1 MQRSIALFDLDGVI
15 LDTEGSYTAF
25 WDDYGSRHFSEKDFG
40 LKIKG
45 QTLVKILGDYF
56 PEENERKAI
65 TDAINDFERKMSYPF
80 VPRVEN
86 YIKSLKSNGIRTAV
100 VTSSNLPKMENV
112 YRCHPDFKEMF
123 DIILTSE
130 DFSESKPSPYCYL
143 KAMRLFG
150 AGPEDCVV
158 FEDSVSGLQ
167 AGKASGAFVV
177 GLLTT
182 NPENIVREYS
192 NLMIRDFNDSRISEI
207 GISLQV

>member
-65 TDAINDFERKMSYPF
+65 TDAINDFERKMSYPL
-80 VPRVEN
+80 VPGVEN

-100 VTSSNLPKMENV
+100 VTSSNLLKMENV
-112 YRCHPDFKEMF
+112 YRCHPGFREMF
-123 DIILTSE
+123 DMILTSE

-158 FEDSVSGLQ
+158 FEDSLAGLQ
-167 AGKASGAFVV
+167 AARASGAFVTA
-177 GLLTT
+177 LTTT
-182 NPENIVREYS
+182 NPEEVVRNYAD
-192 NLMIRDFNDSRISEI
+192 LVIRDFNDSGI
-207 GISLQV
+207 GANGLPH

>member
-1 MQRSIALFDLDGVI
+1 MPRSIALFDLDGVI

-45 QTLVKILGDYF
+45 QTLVKILDDYF
-56 PEENERKAI
+56 PEENERKSI
-65 TDAINDFERKMSYPF
+65 TDAINDFERNMSYPF
-80 VPRVEN
+80 VPGVEN

-100 VTSSNLPKMENV
+100 VTSSNLLKMDNV
-112 YRCHPDFKEMF
+112 YRCHPGFREMF
-123 DIILTSE
+123 DMILTSE

-158 FEDSVSGLQ
+158 FEDSLAGLQ
-167 AGKASGAFVV
+167 AARASGAFVTA
-177 GLLTT
+177 LTTT
-182 NPENIVREYS
+182 NPEEVVRNYAD
-192 NLMIRDFNDSRISEI
+192 LVIRDFNDSGI
-207 GISLQV
+207 GANGLPH

>member
-45 QTLVKILGDYF
+45 QTLVKILDDYF
-56 PEENERKAI
+56 PEENERKSI
-65 TDAINDFERKMSYPF
+65 TDAINDFERNMSYPF
-80 VPRVEN
+80 VPGVEN

-112 YRCHPDFKEMF
+112 YRCHPGFKEMF

-143 KAMRLFG
+143 KAMKLFG
-150 AGPEDCVV
+150 AGPENCVV
-158 FEDSVSGLQ
+158 FEESLAGLQ
-167 AGKASGAFVV
+167 AARASGAFVTA
-177 GLLTT
+177 LTTT
-182 NPENIVREYS
+182 NPEEVVRNYAD
-192 NLMIRDFNDSRISEI
+192 LVIRDFNDSGI
-207 GISLQV
+207 GANGLPH

>member
-1 MQRSIALFDLDGVI
+1 MPRSVALFDLDGVI

-25 WDDYGSRHFSEKDFG
+25 WDDYGSRNFSEKDFG

-56 PEENERKAI
+56 PEEKKREAI
-65 TDAINDFERKMSYPF
+65 IDSINDFERNMTYPF
-80 VPRVEN
+80 VPGAEE

-100 VTSSNLPKMENV
+100 VTSSNIPKMENV
-112 YRCHPDFKEMF
+112 YRCHPGFREMF

-158 FEDSVSGLQ
+158 FEDSLAGLQ
-167 AGKASGAFVV
+167 SARASGAFVTA
-177 GLLTT
+177 LTTT
-182 NPENIVREYS
+182 NPEEVVRNYAD
-192 NLMIRDFNDSRISEI
+192 LVIRDFNDSGI
-207 GISLQV
+207 GANGLPH

>member
-40 LKIKG
+40 VKIKG

-65 TDAINDFERKMSYPF
+65 TDDINDFERNMSYPF
-80 VPRVEN
+80 VPGVEN

-100 VTSSNLPKMENV
+100 VTSSNLLKMENV
-112 YRCHPDFKEMF
+112 YRCHPGFREMF
-123 DIILTSE
+123 DMILTSE

-158 FEDSVSGLQ
+158 FEDSLAGLQ
-167 AGKASGAFVV
+167 SARASGAFVTA
-177 GLLTT
+177 LTTT
-182 NPENIVREYS
+182 NPEEVVRNYAD
-192 NLMIRDFNDSRISEI
+192 LVIRDFNDSGI
-207 GISLQV
+207 GANGLPH

>member
-1 MQRSIALFDLDGVI
+1 MPRSVALFDLDGVI

-45 QTLVKILGDYF
+45 QTLVKILADYF
-56 PEENERKAI
+56 PDENERKSI
-65 TDAINDFERKMSYPF
+65 TDAINDFERNMSYPF
-80 VPRVEN
+80 VPGVEN
-86 YIKSLKSNGIRTAV
+86 YIKSLKSNGIRTVV
-100 VTSSNLPKMENV
+100 VTSSNLLKMENV
-112 YRCHPDFKEMF
+112 YRCHPGFREMF

-158 FEDSVSGLQ
+158 FEDSLAGLQ
-167 AGKASGAFVV
+167 AARASGAFVTA
-177 GLLTT
+177 LTTT
-182 NPENIVREYS
+182 NPEEVVRNYAD
-192 NLMIRDFNDSRISEI
+192 LVIRDFNDSGI
-207 GISLQV
+207 GANGLPH

>member
-1 MQRSIALFDLDGVI
+1 MPHSIALFDLDGVI

-80 VPRVEN
+80 VPGVEN

-100 VTSSNLPKMENV
+100 VTSSNLLKMENV
-112 YRCHPDFKEMF
+112 YRCHPDFREMF

-158 FEDSVSGLQ
+158 FEDSLAGLQ
-167 AGKASGAFVV
+167 SARASGAFVTA
-177 GLLTT
+177 LTTT
-182 NPENIVREYS
+182 NPEEVVRNYAD
-192 NLMIRDFNDSRISEI
+192 LVIRDFNDSGI
-207 GISLQV
+207 GANGLPH

>member
-45 QTLVKILGDYF
+45 QTLVKILDDYF
-56 PEENERKAI
+56 PEENERKSI
-65 TDAINDFERKMSYPF
+65 TDAINDFERNMSYPF
-80 VPRVEN
+80 VPGVEN

-100 VTSSNLPKMENV
+100 VTSSNLLKMENV
-112 YRCHPDFKEMF
+112 YRCHPGFREMF
-123 DIILTSE
+123 DMILTSE

-158 FEDSVSGLQ
+158 FEDSLAGLQ
-167 AGKASGAFVV
+167 SARASGAFVTA
-177 GLLTT
+177 LTTT
-182 NPENIVREYS
+182 NPEEVVRNYAD
-192 NLMIRDFNDSRISEI
+192 LVIRDFNDSGI
-207 GISLQV
+207 GANGLPH

>member
-56 PEENERKAI
+56 PEENERKAL
-65 TDAINDFERKMSYPF
+65 TEAINDFERNMSYPF
-80 VPRVEN
+80 VPGVEN
-86 YIKSLKSNGIRTAV
+86 YIKSLKSNGIKTAV

-112 YRCHPDFKEMF
+112 YRCHPGFREMF
-123 DIILTSE
+123 DMILTSE

-158 FEDSVSGLQ
+158 FEDSLAGLQ
-167 AGKASGAFVV
+167 AARASGAFVTA
-177 GLLTT
+177 LTTT
-182 NPENIVREYS
+182 NPEEVVRNYAD
-192 NLMIRDFNDSRISEI
+192 LVIRDFNDSGI
-207 GISLQV
+207 GANGLPH

>member
-1 MQRSIALFDLDGVI
+1 MPHSIALFDLDGVI

-80 VPRVEN
+80 VPGVEN

-100 VTSSNLPKMENV
+100 VTSSNLLKMENV
-112 YRCHPDFKEMF
+112 YRCHPGFREMF
-123 DIILTSE
+123 DMILTSE

-158 FEDSVSGLQ
+158 FEDSLAGLQ
-167 AGKASGAFVV
+167 AARASGAFVTA
-177 GLLTT
+177 LTTT
-182 NPENIVREYS
+182 NPEEVVRNYAD
-192 NLMIRDFNDSRISEI
+192 LVIRDFNDSGI
-207 GISLQV
+207 GANGLQH

>member
-1 MQRSIALFDLDGVI
+1 MPRSVALFDLDGVI

-45 QTLVKILGDYF
+45 QTLVKILDDYF
-56 PEENERKAI
+56 PEENERKSI

-80 VPRVEN
+80 VPGVEN

-112 YRCHPDFKEMF
+112 YRCHPGFKEMF

-143 KAMRLFG
+143 KAMKLFG
-150 AGPEDCVV
+150 AGPENCVV
-158 FEDSVSGLQ
+158 FEDSLAGLQ
-167 AGKASGAFVV
+167 AARASGAFVTA
-177 GLLTT
+177 LTTT
-182 NPENIVREYS
+182 NPEEVVRNYAD
-192 NLMIRDFNDSRISEI
+192 LVIRDFNDSGI
-207 GISLQV
+207 GANGLPH

>member
-1 MQRSIALFDLDGVI
+1 MQRSIALFDLDGVF

-65 TDAINDFERKMSYPF
+65 TDDINDFERNMSYPF
-80 VPRVEN
+80 VPGVEN

-100 VTSSNLPKMENV
+100 VTSSNLLKMENV
-112 YRCHPDFKEMF
+112 YRCHPGFREMF
-123 DIILTSE
+123 DMILTSE

-158 FEDSVSGLQ
+158 FEDSLAGLQ
-167 AGKASGAFVV
+167 AARASGAFVTA
-177 GLLTT
+177 LTTT
-182 NPENIVREYS
+182 NPEEVVRNYAD
-192 NLMIRDFNDSRISEI
+192 LVIRDFNDSGI
-207 GISLQV
+207 GANGLPH

>member
-1 MQRSIALFDLDGVI
+1 MPRSIALFDLDGVI

-65 TDAINDFERKMSYPF
+65 TDAINDFERNMSYPF
-80 VPRVEN
+80 VPGVEN

-100 VTSSNLPKMENV
+100 VTSSNLLKMDNV
-112 YRCHPDFKEMF
+112 YRCHPGFREMF
-123 DIILTSE
+123 DMILTSE

-158 FEDSVSGLQ
+158 FEDSLAGLQ
-167 AGKASGAFVV
+167 SARASGAFVTA
-177 GLLTT
+177 LTTT
-182 NPENIVREYS
+182 NPEEVVRNYAD
-192 NLMIRDFNDSRISEI
+192 LVIRDFNDSGI
-207 GISLQV
+207 GANGLPH

>member
-45 QTLVKILGDYF
+45 QTLVKILADYF
-56 PEENERKAI
+56 PDENERKSI

-80 VPRVEN
+80 VPGVEN

-100 VTSSNLPKMENV
+100 VTSSNLLKMENV
-112 YRCHPDFKEMF
+112 YRCHPGFREMF
-123 DIILTSE
+123 DMILTSE
-130 DFSESKPSPYCYL
+130 DFSESKPSPYGDL
-143 KAMRLFG
+143 QAMKLFG

-158 FEDSVSGLQ
+158 FEDSLAGLQ
-167 AGKASGAFVV
+167 SARASGAFVTA
-177 GLLTT
+177 LTTT
-182 NPENIVREYS
+182 NPEEVVRNYAD
-192 NLMIRDFNDSRISEI
+192 LVIRDFNDSGI
-207 GISLQV
+207 GANGLQH

>member
-65 TDAINDFERKMSYPF
+65 TDAINDFERNMSYPF
-80 VPRVEN
+80 VPGVEN
-86 YIKSLKSNGIRTAV
+86 YIKSLKSNGIRTVV
-100 VTSSNLPKMENV
+100 VTSSNLLKMENV
-112 YRCHPDFKEMF
+112 YRCHPGFREMF
-123 DIILTSE
+123 DMILTSE

-158 FEDSVSGLQ
+158 FEDSLAGLQ
-167 AGKASGAFVV
+167 AARASGAFVTA
-177 GLLTT
+177 LTTT
-182 NPENIVREYS
+182 NPEEVVRNYAD
-192 NLMIRDFNDSRISEI
+192 LVIRDFNDSGI
-207 GISLQV
+207 GANGLPH

>member
-65 TDAINDFERKMSYPF
+65 TDAINDFERNMSYPF
-80 VPRVEN
+80 VPGVEN

-100 VTSSNLPKMENV
+100 VTSSNLLKMENV
-112 YRCHPDFKEMF
+112 YRCHPGFREMF
-123 DIILTSE
+123 DIILRSE

-158 FEDSVSGLQ
+158 FEDSLAGLQ
-167 AGKASGAFVV
+167 AARASGAFVTA
-177 GLLTT
+177 LTTT
-182 NPENIVREYS
+182 NPEEVVRNYAD
-192 NLMIRDFNDSRISEI
+192 LVIRDFNDSGI
-207 GISLQV
+207 GANGLPH

>member
-80 VPRVEN
+80 VPGVEN

-100 VTSSNLPKMENV
+100 VTSSNLLKMDNV
-112 YRCHPDFKEMF
+112 YRCHPGFREMF
-123 DIILTSE
+123 DMILTSE

-158 FEDSVSGLQ
+158 FEDSLAGLQ
-167 AGKASGAFVV
+167 SARASGAFVTA
-177 GLLTT
+177 LTTT
-182 NPENIVREYS
+182 NPEEVVRNYAD
-192 NLMIRDFNDSRISEI
+192 LVIRDFNDSGI
-207 GISLQV
+207 GANGLPH

>member
-45 QTLVKILGDYF
+45 QTLVKIIGDYF

-65 TDAINDFERKMSYPF
+65 TDAINDFERNMSYPF
-80 VPRVEN
+80 VPGVEN

-100 VTSSNLPKMENV
+100 VTSSNLLKMDNV
-112 YRCHPDFKEMF
+112 YRCHPGFREMF
-123 DIILTSE
+123 DMILTSE

-158 FEDSVSGLQ
+158 FEDSLAGLQ
-167 AGKASGAFVV
+167 AARASGAFVTA
-177 GLLTT
+177 LTTT
-182 NPENIVREYS
+182 NPEEVVRNYAD
-192 NLMIRDFNDSRISEI
+192 LVIRDFNDSGI
-207 GISLQV
+207 GANGLPH

>member
-1 MQRSIALFDLDGVI
+1 MPHSIALFDLDGVI

-65 TDAINDFERKMSYPF
+65 ADAINDFERNMSYPF
-80 VPRVEN
+80 VPGVEN

-100 VTSSNLPKMENV
+100 VTSSNLLKMENV
-112 YRCHPDFKEMF
+112 YRCHPGFREMF
-123 DIILTSE
+123 DMILTSE

-158 FEDSVSGLQ
+158 FEDSLAGLQ
-167 AGKASGAFVV
+167 AARASGAFVTA
-177 GLLTT
+177 LTTT
-182 NPENIVREYS
+182 NPEEVVRNYAD
-192 NLMIRDFNDSRISEI
+192 LVIRDFNDSGI
-207 GISLQV
+207 GANGLPH

>member
-65 TDAINDFERKMSYPF
+65 TDAINDFERNMSYPF
-80 VPRVEN
+80 VPGVEN

-100 VTSSNLPKMENV
+100 VTSSNLLKMDNV
-112 YRCHPDFKEMF
+112 YRCHPGFREMF
-123 DIILTSE
+123 DMILTSE

-143 KAMRLFG
+143 KAMKLFG

-158 FEDSVSGLQ
+158 FEDSLAGLQ
-167 AGKASGAFVV
+167 AARASGAFVTA
-177 GLLTT
+177 LTTT
-182 NPENIVREYS
+182 NPEEVVRNYAD
-192 NLMIRDFNDSRISEI
+192 LVIRDFNDSGI
-207 GISLQV
+207 GANGLPH

>member
-45 QTLVKILGDYF
+45 QTLVKIIDDYF
-56 PEENERKAI
+56 PEENERKSI

-80 VPRVEN
+80 VPGVEN

-100 VTSSNLPKMENV
+100 VTSSNLLKMDNV
-112 YRCHPDFKEMF
+112 YRCHPGFREMF
-123 DIILTSE
+123 DMILTSE

-158 FEDSVSGLQ
+158 FEDSLAGLQ
-167 AGKASGAFVV
+167 SARASGAFVTA
-177 GLLTT
+177 LTTT
-182 NPENIVREYS
+182 NPEEVVRNYAD
-192 NLMIRDFNDSRISEI
+192 LVIRDFNDSGI
-207 GISLQV
+207 GANGLPH

>member
-45 QTLVKILGDYF
+45 QTLVKILDDYF
-56 PEENERKAI
+56 PEENERKSI

-80 VPRVEN
+80 VPGVEN

-100 VTSSNLPKMENV
+100 VTSSNLLKMENV
-112 YRCHPDFKEMF
+112 YRCHPGFREMF
-123 DIILTSE
+123 DMILTSE

-158 FEDSVSGLQ
+158 FEDSLAGLQ
-167 AGKASGAFVV
+167 AARASGAFVTA
-177 GLLTT
+177 LTT
-182 NPENIVREYS
+182 TNSEEVVRNYAD
-192 NLMIRDFNDSRISEI
+192 LVIRDFNDSGI
-207 GISLQV
+207 GANGLPH

>member
-45 QTLVKILGDYF
+45 QTLVKILDDYF
-56 PEENERKAI
+56 PEENERKSI

-80 VPRVEN
+80 VPGVEN

-100 VTSSNLPKMENV
+100 VTSSNLLKMENV
-112 YRCHPDFKEMF
+112 YRCHPGFREMF
-123 DIILTSE
+123 DMILTSE

-158 FEDSVSGLQ
+158 FEDSLAGLQ
-167 AGKASGAFVV
+167 SARASGAFVTA
-177 GLLTT
+177 LTTT
-182 NPENIVREYS
+182 NPEEVVRNYAD
-192 NLMIRDFNDSRISEI
+192 LVIRDFNDSGI
-207 GISLQV
+207 GANGLPH

>member
-1 MQRSIALFDLDGVI
+1 MPHSIALFDLDGVI

-65 TDAINDFERKMSYPF
+65 TDAINDFERNMSYPF
-80 VPRVEN
+80 VPGVEN

-100 VTSSNLPKMENV
+100 VTSSNLLKMENV
-112 YRCHPDFKEMF
+112 YRCHPGFREMF

-143 KAMRLFG
+143 KAMKLFG

-158 FEDSVSGLQ
+158 FEDSLAGLQ
-167 AGKASGAFVV
+167 AARASGAFVTA
-177 GLLTT
+177 LTTT
-182 NPENIVREYS
+182 NPEEVVRNYAD
-192 NLMIRDFNDSRISEI
+192 LVIRDFNDSGI
-207 GISLQV
+207 GANGLPH

>member
-45 QTLVKILGDYF
+45 QTLVKILADYF
-56 PEENERKAI
+56 PDENERKSI
-65 TDAINDFERKMSYPF
+65 TDAINDFERNMSYPF
-80 VPRVEN
+80 VPGVEN

-100 VTSSNLPKMENV
+100 VTSSNLLKMENV
-112 YRCHPDFKEMF
+112 YRCHPGFREMF
-123 DIILTSE
+123 DMILTSE

-158 FEDSVSGLQ
+158 FEDSLAGLQ
-167 AGKASGAFVV
+167 SARASGAFVTA
-177 GLLTT
+177 LTTT
-182 NPENIVREYS
+182 NPEEVVRNYAD
-192 NLMIRDFNDSRISEI
+192 LVIRDFNDSGI
-207 GISLQV
+207 GANGLPH

>member
-1 MQRSIALFDLDGVI
+1 MPHSIALFDLDGVI

-65 TDAINDFERKMSYPF
+65 TDTINDFERNMSYPF
-80 VPRVEN
+80 VPGVEN
-86 YIKSLKSNGIRTAV
+86 YIKSLKSNGIKTAV
-100 VTSSNLPKMENV
+100 VTSSNLLKMENV
-112 YRCHPDFKEMF
+112 YRCHPGFREMF

-158 FEDSVSGLQ
+158 FEDSLAGLQ
-167 AGKASGAFVV
+167 AARASGAFVTA
-177 GLLTT
+177 LTTT
-182 NPENIVREYS
+182 NPEEVVRNYAD
-192 NLMIRDFNDSRISEI
+192 LVIRDFNDSGI
-207 GISLQV
+207 GANGLPH

>member
-25 WDDYGSRHFSEKDFG
+25 WDDYGSRNFSEKDFG

-56 PEENERKAI
+56 PEEKKREAI
-65 TDAINDFERKMSYPF
+65 IDSINDFERNMTYPF
-80 VPRVEN
+80 VPGAEK
-86 YIKSLKSNGIRTAV
+86 YIKSLKANGIRTAV

-143 KAMRLFG
+143 KAMRLVG

-158 FEDSVSGLQ
+158 FEDSLAGLQ
-167 AGKASGAFVV
+167 AARASGAFVTA
-177 GLLTT
+177 LTTT
-182 NPENIVREYS
+182 NPEEVVRNYAD
-192 NLMIRDFNDSRISEI
+192 LVIRDFNDSGI
-207 GISLQV
+207 GANGLPH

>member
-1 MQRSIALFDLDGVI
+1 MPRSIALFDLDGVI

-80 VPRVEN
+80 VPGVEN

-100 VTSSNLPKMENV
+100 VTSSNLLKMDNV
-112 YRCHPDFKEMF
+112 YRCHPGFREMF
-123 DIILTSE
+123 DMILTSE

-158 FEDSVSGLQ
+158 FEDSLAGLQ
-167 AGKASGAFVV
+167 AARASGAFVTA
-177 GLLTT
+177 LTTT
-182 NPENIVREYS
+182 NPEEVVRNYAD
-192 NLMIRDFNDSRISEI
+192 LVIRDFNDSGI
-207 GISLQV
+207 GANGLPH

>member
-1 MQRSIALFDLDGVI
+1 MPHSIALFDLDGVI

-65 TDAINDFERKMSYPF
+65 TDAINDFERNTSYPF
-80 VPRVEN
+80 VPGVEN

-100 VTSSNLPKMENV
+100 VTSSNLLKMENV
-112 YRCHPDFKEMF
+112 YRCHPGFREMF
-123 DIILTSE
+123 DMILTSE

-158 FEDSVSGLQ
+158 FEDSLAGLQ
-167 AGKASGAFVV
+167 SARASGAFVTA
-177 GLLTT
+177 LTTT
-182 NPENIVREYS
+182 NPEEVVRNYAD
-192 NLMIRDFNDSRISEI
+192 LVIRDFNDSGI
-207 GISLQV
+207 GANGLPH

>member
-45 QTLVKILGDYF
+45 QTLVKILADYF
-56 PEENERKAI
+56 PDENERKSI

-80 VPRVEN
+80 VPGVEN

-100 VTSSNLPKMENV
+100 VTSSNLLKMENV
-112 YRCHPDFKEMF
+112 YRCHPGFREMF
-123 DIILTSE
+123 DMILTSE

-143 KAMRLFG
+143 KAMKLFG
-150 AGPEDCVV
+150 AGPENCVV
-158 FEDSVSGLQ
+158 FEDSLAGLQ
-167 AGKASGAFVV
+167 AARASGAFVTA
-177 GLLTT
+177 LTTT
-182 NPENIVREYS
+182 NPEEVVRNYAD
-192 NLMIRDFNDSRISEI
+192 LVIRDFNDSGI
-207 GISLQV
+207 GANGLPH

>member
-45 QTLVKILGDYF
+45 QTLVKILDDYF
-56 PEENERKAI
+56 PEENERKSI
-65 TDAINDFERKMSYPF
+65 TDAINDFERNMSYPF
-80 VPRVEN
+80 VPGVEN

-100 VTSSNLPKMENV
+100 VTSSNLLKMENV
-112 YRCHPDFKEMF
+112 YRCHPGFREMF
-123 DIILTSE
+123 DMILTSE

-143 KAMRLFG
+143 KAMKLFG

-158 FEDSVSGLQ
+158 FEDSLSGLQ
-167 AGKASGAFVV
+167 SARASGAFVTA
-177 GLLTT
+177 LTTT
-182 NPENIVREYS
+182 NPEEVVRNYAD
-192 NLMIRDFNDSRISEI
+192 LVIRDFNDSGI
-207 GISLQV
+207 GANGLPH

>member
-1 MQRSIALFDLDGVI
+1 MPHSIALFDLDGVI

-80 VPRVEN
+80 VPGIEN

-100 VTSSNLPKMENV
+100 VTSSNLLKMENV
-112 YRCHPDFKEMF
+112 YRCHPGFREMF
-123 DIILTSE
+123 DMILTSE

-158 FEDSVSGLQ
+158 FEDSLAGLQ
-167 AGKASGAFVV
+167 SARASGAFVTA
-177 GLLTT
+177 LTTT
-182 NPENIVREYS
+182 NPEEVVRNYAD
-192 NLMIRDFNDSRISEI
+192 LVIRDFNDSGI
-207 GISLQV
+207 GANGLQH

>member
-40 LKIKG
+40 LIIKG
-45 QTLVKILGDYF
+45 QTLVKILDDYL

-80 VPRVEN
+80 VPGVEN

-100 VTSSNLPKMENV
+100 VTSSNLLKMENV
-112 YRCHPDFKEMF
+112 YRCHPGFREMF
-123 DIILTSE
+123 DMILTSE

-158 FEDSVSGLQ
+158 FEDSLAGLQ
-167 AGKASGAFVV
+167 SARASGAFVTA
-177 GLLTT
+177 LTTT
-182 NPENIVREYS
+182 NPEEVVRNYAD
-192 NLMIRDFNDSRISEI
+192 LVIRDFNDSGI
-207 GISLQV
+207 GANGLPH

>member
-1 MQRSIALFDLDGVI
+1 MPHSIALFDLDGVI

-80 VPRVEN
+80 VPGVEN

-100 VTSSNLPKMENV
+100 VTSSNLLKMENV

-143 KAMRLFG
+143 KAMKLFG

-158 FEDSVSGLQ
+158 FEDSLAGLQ
-167 AGKASGAFVV
+167 SARASGAFVTA
-177 GLLTT
+177 LTTT
-182 NPENIVREYS
+182 NPEEVVRNYAD
-192 NLMIRDFNDSRISEI
+192 LVIRDFNDSGI
-207 GISLQV
+207 GANGLPH

>member
-1 MQRSIALFDLDGVI
+1 MPHSIALFDLEGVI

-25 WDDYGSRHFSEKDFG
+25 WDDYGSRHFSEKYFG
-40 LKIKG
+40 LKIKV

-80 VPRVEN
+80 VPGVEN

-100 VTSSNLPKMENV
+100 VTSSNLLKMENV
-112 YRCHPDFKEMF
+112 YRCHPGFREMF

-158 FEDSVSGLQ
+158 FEDSLAGLQ
-167 AGKASGAFVV
+167 SARASGAFVTA
-177 GLLTT
+177 LTTT
-182 NPENIVREYS
+182 NPEEVVRNYAD
-192 NLMIRDFNDSRISEI
+192 LVIRDFNDSGI
-207 GISLQV
+207 GANGLPH

>member
-1 MQRSIALFDLDGVI
+1 MPHSIALFDLDGVI

-65 TDAINDFERKMSYPF
+65 TEAINDFERNMSYPF
-80 VPRVEN
+80 VPGVED

-100 VTSSNLPKMENV
+100 VTSSNIPKMENV
-112 YRCHPDFKEMF
+112 YRCHPGFREMF
-123 DIILTSE
+123 DMILTSE

-158 FEDSVSGLQ
+158 FEDSLAGLQ
-167 AGKASGAFVV
+167 AARASGAFVTA
-177 GLLTT
+177 LTTT
-182 NPENIVREYS
+182 NPEEVVRNYAD
-192 NLMIRDFNDSRISEI
+192 LVIRDFNDSGI
-207 GISLQV
+207 GANGLPH

>member
-45 QTLVKILGDYF
+45 QTLVKILDDYF

-80 VPRVEN
+80 VPGVEN
-86 YIKSLKSNGIRTAV
+86 YIKSLKSNEIRTAV
-100 VTSSNLPKMENV
+100 VTSSNILKMENV
-112 YRCHPDFKEMF
+112 YRCHPGFREMF
-123 DIILTSE
+123 DMILTSE

-158 FEDSVSGLQ
+158 FEDSLAGLQ
-167 AGKASGAFVV
+167 AARASGAFVTA
-177 GLLTT
+177 LTTT
-182 NPENIVREYS
+182 NPEEVVRNYAD
-192 NLMIRDFNDSRISEI
+192 LVIRDFNDSGI
-207 GISLQV
+207 GANGLPH

>member
-45 QTLVKILGDYF
+45 QTLVKILADYF
-56 PEENERKAI
+56 PDENERKSI

-80 VPRVEN
+80 VPGVEN

-100 VTSSNLPKMENV
+100 VTSSNLLKMENV
-112 YRCHPDFKEMF
+112 YRCHPGFREMF

-158 FEDSVSGLQ
+158 FEDSLAGLQ
-167 AGKASGAFVV
+167 AARASGAFVTA
-177 GLLTT
+177 LTTT
-182 NPENIVREYS
+182 NPEEVVRNYAD
-192 NLMIRDFNDSRISEI
+192 LVIRDFNDSGI
-207 GISLQV
+207 GANGLPH